1 MEPLAGLRAV
11 PTERFALT
19 CHICKKSG
27 DGACIQCTHESGCA
41 AAFHPLCAQLA
52 GLYMRITHPAGSEA
66 AGAGGKQAAAARGAG
81 TQFIAMCRQHTPLA
95 KARNVQVHLV
105 VSLWMGFSRLIWQQ
119 FHSIPPRT

>member
-1 MEPLAGLRAV
+1 MEPLAGLRSV

-52 GLYMRITHPAGSEA
+52 GLYMRITHPAGSSGEN
-66 AGAGGKQAAAARGAG
+66 GGGGKNAAAARGAG
-81 TQFIAMCRQHTPLA
+81 TQVCVCWVEG
-95 KARNVQVHLV
+95 VQMVQCK
-105 VSLWMGFSRLIWQQ
+105 SWAAESQPN
-119 FHSIPPRT
+119 HSQL